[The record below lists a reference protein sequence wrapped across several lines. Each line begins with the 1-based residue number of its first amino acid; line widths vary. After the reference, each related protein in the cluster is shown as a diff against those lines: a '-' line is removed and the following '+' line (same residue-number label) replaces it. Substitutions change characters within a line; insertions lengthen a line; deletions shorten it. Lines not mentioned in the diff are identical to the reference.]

1 MVRGSCGKIIWLR
14 DAERRPDQCGKQII
28 WGLLPD
34 DNRHW
39 SQGTI
44 LDPDNGKS
52 YSLSAVLEPN
62 GTLKARIFSGMPLF
76 GKTEILRRVDLHY
89 CLPVSACR
97 AEPGSAYALR
107 LKQYNFGE
115 EVRRDIPLPTV
126 VGDNAIWTVASRIV
140 SSRTAPR
147 DRGVLRCVHE

>member
-1 MVRGSCGKIIWLR
+1 MKLALALILTLLAVAPAQARAPQSTNGAWIIQDLVIDIFDCQNAVCGKIIWLR
-14 DAERRPDQCGKQII
+14 DAERRSDQCGRQII

-76 GKTEILRRVDLHY
+76 GKTEILRRVDRHTLTGK
-89 CLPVSACR
+89 C
-97 AEPGSAYALR
+97 
-107 LKQYNFGE
+107 
-115 EVRRDIPLPTV
+115 
-126 VGDNAIWTVASRIV
+126 
-140 SSRTAPR
+140 
-147 DRGVLRCVHE
+147 

>member
-1 MVRGSCGKIIWLR
+1 M
-14 DAERRPDQCGKQII
+14 ANKQII

-52 YSLSAVLEPN
+52 YSLSAALEPN
-62 GTLKARIFSGMPLF
+62 GTLKLEFSAGCLYS
-76 GKTEILRRVDLHY
+76 GKQKY
-89 CLPVSACR
+89 CGVSICTLSQANVNAAQVSACR
-97 AEPGSAYALR
+97 SALAEQNQDPPAPSVSGNTTLVR
-107 LKQYNFGE
+107 KFGE
-115 EVRRDIPLPTV
+115 TFHCRPSSVITRYR
-126 VGDNAIWTVASRIV
+126 TVASRIV